1 MPIQTLSLD
10 AALPGLQRLLL
21 VNVLVVLGL
30 AAFSMVVI
38 RAVVRRAMHQRVE
51 AARMAA
57 MGEATARI
65 LHQVKNPLQTI
76 LLHAEMLDDD
86 GVAAD
91 TALRRELCR
100 AIVGESTRMSE
111 LLAALSSYAS
121 GMGERLSLA
130 PLSLGAVVRGAAGQA
145 ARECA
150 AEGVTL
156 ALGTVEEV
164 ELEGDGPF
172 LLQAL
177 GGVVKNAREAIREK
191 GVGAAARIELSLQ
204 RRGKEAVIEVS
215 DNGVGIEP
223 ERLGTIFEPFV
234 TSKSK
239 AVGLG
244 LPMCR
249 EIVGAHG
256 GRVELRS
263 EVGVGTAVSIIL
275 PLAPRPARRRQRA

>member
-1 MPIQTLSLD
+1 
-10 AALPGLQRLLL
+10 
-21 VNVLVVLGL
+21 
-30 AAFSMVVI
+30 
-38 RAVVRRAMHQRVE
+38 
-51 AARMAA
+51 MAA

-91 TALRRELCR
+91 GALRRELCQ

-121 GMGERLSLA
+121 GMGERLSVA
-130 PLSLGAVVRGAAGQA
+130 PLTLGEVVRGAARQV

-150 AEGVTL
+150 AEGVTV
-156 ALGTVEEV
+156 ALGAVEEV
-164 ELEGDGPF
+164 ELVGDAPF
-172 LLQAL
+172 LLEAL
-177 GGVVKNAREAIREK
+177 GGVIKNAREALREK
-191 GVGAAARIELSLQ
+191 GAGARIELSLQ
-204 RRGKEAVIEVS
+204 RRGKEAVIEVR

-223 ERLGTIFEPFV
+223 ERLGAVFEPFV
-234 TSKSK
+234 TSKPK

-249 EIVGAHG
+249 EIVAAHG

-263 EVGVGTAVSIIL
+263 GPGVGTTVSLLL
-275 PLAPRPARRRQRA
+275 PLAPRAARSPQRA